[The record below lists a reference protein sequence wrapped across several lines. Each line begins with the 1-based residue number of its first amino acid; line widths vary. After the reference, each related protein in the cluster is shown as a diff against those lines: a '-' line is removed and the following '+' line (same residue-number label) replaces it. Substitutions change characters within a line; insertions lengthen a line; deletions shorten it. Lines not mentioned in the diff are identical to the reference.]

1 MKAALCV
8 AAAALGASGAV
19 VKVPLEHSVSV
30 LPNGLQGRKEKGT
43 LLQGE
48 VAKIAAKYGA
58 KLTTPPSS
66 PITDFMNAQYHG
78 PVSIGTPPQVF
89 QVVYD
94 SGSSNLW
101 VPGKNCSKCLH
112 KKYDSAKSS
121 TYVANGTNFSI
132 LYGSGAVQGFCDQDD
147 VSVAGVVSKAQV
159 FAETTEEPG
168 ISWDVG
174 RFDGILG
181 FGWPQIAVNG
191 ITPYFNSLVAAGAVD
206 EPVFSFWLSGK
217 PGKNGGELT
226 LGGVNADRF
235 EGEMQYIPVS
245 QEGYWQVTAESMSV
259 GGKPIKTG
267 FEAVVDTGTSLIAL
281 PLLEAIKINSQL
293 GCLNIGIECE
303 FVKPINGTNSTCPD
317 PSTLPSF
324 DIVIAGKT
332 FTLTGDDMLL
342 KISAGGQDVCVSGIM
357 GFPGSLPNDIGII
370 LGDVFLRKYYASF
383 DLGQKRIG
391 LALAK

>member
-19 VKVPLEHSVSV
+19 VKVPLERTVSV
-30 LPNGLQGRKEKGT
+30 QPNGLKGRKERGT
-43 LLQGE
+43 LMQGE
-48 VAKIAAKYGA
+48 VAKIAAKYGVKDA
-58 KLTTPPSS
+58 PSS

-78 PVSIGTPPQVF
+78 PVSIGNPPQVF

-94 SGSSNLW
+94 TGSSNLW

-121 TYVANGTNFSI
+121 TYAANGTDFSI

-147 VSVAGVVSKAQV
+147 VSVAGVVSKGQV
-159 FAETTEEPG
+159 FAETTQEPG

-181 FGWPQIAVNG
+181 FGWPQISVNG
-191 ITPYFNSLVAAGAVD
+191 ITPYFNSLVAAGAVE
-206 EPVFSFWLSGK
+206 EPVFSFWLSGT
-217 PGKNGGELT
+217 PGKNAGELT
-226 LGGVNADRF
+226 LGGVDANHFD
-235 EGEMQYIPVS
+235 GEMQYIPVS
-245 QEGYWQVTAESMSV
+245 QEGYWQVSADSMSV

-281 PLLEAIKINSQL
+281 PLLEAIEINSKL

-303 FVKPINGTNSTCPD
+303 FINPVTNTSTCPD
-317 PSTLPSF
+317 PSTIPSF
-324 DIVIAGKT
+324 DIVIGGKT
-332 FTLTGDDMLL
+332 FTLAGEDLLL
-342 KISAGGQDVCVSGIM
+342 KISEAGQDICVSGIM
-357 GFPGSLPNDIGII
+357 GFPGKLPNNIGII

-383 DLGQKRIG
+383 DVAQKRVG